1 MILHLVSPPVGR
13 AEKLLE
19 KMRRNPR
26 DWRIE
31 DLVQI
36 AARQGLKVRND
47 GGSHY
52 IFSSPGVDLHLSIP
66 SRRPIKP
73 IYIERFLAL
82 IDRATSARP
91 ELP

>member
-1 MILHLVSPPVGR
+1 MSRV
-13 AEKLLE
+13 EKLLG

-31 DLVQI
+31 DLVQV
-36 AARQGLKVRND
+36 AARQCLQVRND
-47 GGSHY
+47 GGSHF
-52 IFSSPGVDLHLSIP
+52 IFSAPGVNLHLSIP

-82 IDRATSARP
+82 IDRAISAKQ

>member
-1 MILHLVSPPVGR
+1 MSR

-31 DLVQI
+31 DLVQV
-36 AARQGLKVRND
+36 AARQGLQVRND
-47 GGSHY
+47 GGSDY
-52 IFSSPGVDLHLSIP
+52 IFSAPGVDLHLSIP

-73 IYIERFLAL
+73 IYVERFLAL
-82 IDRATSARP
+82 IERATST
-91 ELP
+91 ELEPS

>member
-1 MILHLVSPPVGR
+1 MSR

-31 DLVQI
+31 DLVQV
-36 AARQGLKVRND
+36 AARLGLQVRND

-52 IFSSPGVDLHLSIP
+52 IFSAPDLKLHLSIP

-73 IYIERFLAL
+73 VYVERFLAL
-82 IDRATSARP
+82 IDRSTSTQP
-91 ELP
+91 EPS

>member
-1 MILHLVSPPVGR
+1 MSR
-13 AEKLLE
+13 AAKLLE

-31 DLVQI
+31 DLVQV
-36 AARQGLKVRND
+36 AARQGLQVRND

-52 IFSSPGVDLHLSIP
+52 IFSAPGVNLHLSIP

-82 IDRATSARP
+82 TDRATSATQETP
-91 ELP
+91 

>member
-1 MILHLVSPPVGR
+1 MSR

-31 DLVQI
+31 DLVVV
-36 AARQGLKVRND
+36 AARQGLQVRND
-47 GGSHY
+47 GGSHF
-52 IFSSPGVDLHLSIP
+52 IFSAPGSNLHLSIP

-73 IYIERFLAL
+73 LYVERFLAL
-82 IDRATSARP
+82 IEGATST
-91 ELP
+91 ELEPS

>member
-1 MILHLVSPPVGR
+1 MILHLVSPPVST
-13 AEKLLE
+13 AEELLGKL
-19 KMRRNPR
+19 RRNPR

-31 DLVQI
+31 DLVQV
-36 AARQGLKVRND
+36 AARQGLQVRND

-52 IFSSPGVDLHLSIP
+52 IFSAPGVDLHLSIP

-73 IYIERFLAL
+73 IYIERFLEL
-82 IDRATSARP
+82 IDRATSARQ

>member
-1 MILHLVSPPVGR
+1 MSR
-13 AEKLLE
+13 AEKLLQ

-26 DWRIE
+26 DWRIG
-31 DLVQI
+31 DLVQV
-36 AARQGLKVRND
+36 AARQGLLVRND

-52 IFSSPGVDLHLSIP
+52 IFSAPGVDLHLSIP

-82 IDRATSARP
+82 IERATSEKQEP
-91 ELP
+91 L

>member
-1 MILHLVSPPVGR
+1 MSR

-31 DLVQI
+31 DLIQVG
-36 AARQGLKVRND
+36 ARQDLQVRND

-52 IFSSPGVDLHLSIP
+52 IFSAPGVNLHLAIP

-73 IYIERFLAL
+73 IYVERFLAL
-82 IDRATSARP
+82 IDRATSARQ

>member
-1 MILHLVSPPVGR
+1 MSR
-13 AEKLLE
+13 AEKVLE

-31 DLVQI
+31 DLVQV
-36 AARQGLKVRND
+36 AARQRLQVRND

-52 IFSSPGVDLHLSIP
+52 IFSAPGVDLHLTVP
-66 SRRPIKP
+66 SRRPIKA

-82 IDRATSARP
+82 IDRATAASQ

>member
-1 MILHLVSPPVGR
+1 MSQ
-13 AEKLLE
+13 AEKLLQ

-26 DWRIE
+26 DWRIG
-31 DLVQI
+31 DLVQV
-36 AARQGLKVRND
+36 AARQGLLVRND

-52 IFSSPGVDLHLSIP
+52 IFSAPGVDLHLSIP

-82 IDRATSARP
+82 IERATSEKQEP
-91 ELP
+91 L